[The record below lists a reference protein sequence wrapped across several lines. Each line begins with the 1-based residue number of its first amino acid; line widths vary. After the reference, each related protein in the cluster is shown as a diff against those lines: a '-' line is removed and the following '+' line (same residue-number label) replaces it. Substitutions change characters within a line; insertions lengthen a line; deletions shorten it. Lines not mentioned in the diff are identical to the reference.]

1 MEVKVRPDIGQLQ
14 GRDPERSEESENL
27 MTFED
32 FLNSF
37 DSEMQRLDEIDKD
50 LPFTDDWQYT
60 CQACIHACRKSAHL

>member
-37 DSEMQRLDEIDKD
+37 ESEMERMDEIDNGR
-50 LPFTDDWQYT
+50 PFTDD
-60 CQACIHACRKSAHL
+60 

>member
-27 MTFED
+27 MTFEE

-37 DSEMQRLDEIDKD
+37 EFEMERMDEIDKG
-50 LPFTDDWQYT
+50 LPFTDD
-60 CQACIHACRKSAHL
+60 